1 VGPDAW
7 GPPLALLPHG
17 RMTAL
22 EPSWAKV
29 NSRTEMWENHRK
41 ILWRNIGQS
50 QQKSKKKSEN
60 IGKLLKSHL
69 DGCSN
74 GDWMYFPTSLYGVL
88 VFCCALPAVPSH
100 TQVLTHNN
108 RRGTYGTGLALVARV
123 VPVGA
128 TAVCVAGV
136 AFGSTDL
143 DSVWHL

>member
-1 VGPDAW
+1 MA
-7 GPPLALLPHG
+7 
-17 RMTAL
+17 
-22 EPSWAKV
+22 EY
-29 NSRTEMWENHRK
+29 
-41 ILWRNIGQS
+41 
-50 QQKSKKKSEN
+50 
-60 IGKLLKSHL
+60 LKSHL
-69 DGCSN
+69 NGCSN

-128 TAVCVAGV
+128 TTVCVAGV